1 VRTDYAKLYRDN
13 RGITLI
19 ELLIASF
26 LSVIVAG
33 AAMHFYL
40 GQHKTWLVQNEV
52 VDIQQSARSS
62 LDEMAA
68 TMRMA
73 GYGLNGHPLYRTGT
87 DSLTIYFVREAVVD
101 TILYFLNQNDSKQ
114 PSLYRKINQQAPE
127 IFAEG
132 IEHFTVD
139 RISASVFEL
148 AVTARGRRQEREFE
162 NHDGYRRRTLT
173 TRIRVR
179 NVG

>member
-1 VRTDYAKLYRDN
+1 MRKLYRDD

-33 AAMHFYL
+33 AALHFYL
-40 GQHKTWLVQNEV
+40 NQHKTWLVQNEV
-52 VDIQQSARSS
+52 VDIQQSARAS
-62 LDEMAA
+62 LDEMAT

-73 GYGLNGHPLYRTGT
+73 GYGLNGHPLYRTGS
-87 DSLTIYFVREAVVD
+87 DSLTIYFVRDAVVD
-101 TILYFLNQNDSKQ
+101 TILYFLDQDDSEQ
-114 PSLYRKINQQAPE
+114 PSLYRKINEQAPD

-132 IEHFTVD
+132 IEHFSVD
-139 RISASVFEL
+139 RISASIFEL
-148 AVTARGRRQEREFE
+148 TVTARGQRQEEEFE

-173 TRIRVR
+173 TRIKVR